1 MPDELISAI
10 HMPNHTERNP
20 YQQNLV
26 HGIREKGVNAE
37 IVASDFTYVFSLS
50 RFARHKDVIH
60 LHWLQSFYQ
69 GDNSIETV
77 VKSILFPLD
86 LLFAYLLGANIVWTV
101 HNVRPHEVKFP
112 RLYAALGHII
122 SRLSGAIHVHGEP
135 TIDRIIAE
143 YHLDERTRDKCVVV
157 PHGNYIDNYRNDVSK
172 DEARETLGVAPDDLL
187 YLFLGNIRPYKGVP
201 ELINA
206 FQEIDDGSST
216 LILAGKPYTDKYE
229 RKLSK
234 IIADDE
240 NIRFVPEFIPED
252 EMEVYFN
259 AADVSVFPFRSVLTS
274 GSVLL
279 AFSFGCPAVVPNIG
293 NVGAIN
299 EGTIFYD
306 PTTETVRE
314 GLLRTKKQDLER
326 LGEEALL
333 VAQRRDWDTI
343 GSHIVEVYKTIPQRK
358 QRCGA
363 RNPC

>member
-1 MPDELISAI
+1 MPDQSISAI
-10 HMPNHTERNP
+10 HMPNYTERNP

-26 HGIREKGVNAE
+26 QGIRENGVNVE

-50 RFARHKDVIH
+50 RFARHRDVIH

-77 VKSILFPLD
+77 VKSVLFPLD

-101 HNVRPHEVKFP
+101 HNVRPHEVTFP
-112 RLYAALGHII
+112 RLYATLGHII
-122 SRLSGAIHVHGEP
+122 SRLSEAIHVHGEP

-143 YHLDERTRDKCVVV
+143 YHLDERTRDKCVIV
-157 PHGNYIDNYRNDVSK
+157 PHGNYINNYRNDVSK

-201 ELINA
+201 ELIDA
-206 FQEIDDGSST
+206 FQETEDGSST
-216 LILAGKPYTDKYE
+216 LIIAGKSYTERYE
-229 RKLSK
+229 RELSNV
-234 IIADDE
+234 IADHE

-252 EMEVYFN
+252 EVEIYFN
-259 AADVSVFPFRSVLTS
+259 GADVSVFPFRSVLTS
-274 GSVLL
+274 GSILL

-306 PTTETVRE
+306 PNAETVGKALSRA
-314 GLLRTKKQDLER
+314 KKQDLER

-343 GSHIVEVYKTIPQRK
+343 GSDIVEVYKTIPQEK
-358 QRCGA
+358 
-363 RNPC
+363 